1 MGKRRQTSIVG
12 SMLRMVFVVLSA
24 TALLACGQ
32 LREDLRKAEGD
43 YDAARYENAL
53 VWLDD
58 LERDT
63 PSMDEQMRAR
73 FYYLRGMTAYR
84 LNRRTE
90 ALHYLALAREV
101 AGEQGV
107 GLREQWRSALEGTL
121 EELTPTT
128 ATHVARPAP
137 DAETTSSS
145 GTAQ

>member
-1 MGKRRQTSIVG
+1 MRIALIVVTLG
-12 SMLRMVFVVLSA
+12 
-24 TALLACGQ
+24 LAAGCGQ
-32 LREDLRKAEGD
+32 LREDLRKAEAD

-58 LERDT
+58 LERDA

-84 LNRRTE
+84 LNRRTD

-101 AGEQGV
+101 AGEGGT

-121 EELTPTT
+121 EELTPIT

-137 DAETTSSS
+137 DGEDSAASSS
-145 GTAQ
+145 GPSSGIAQ

>member
-1 MGKRRQTSIVG
+1 MRALALILSI
-12 SMLRMVFVVLSA
+12 LSLA
-24 TALLACGQ
+24 ACGQ
-32 LREDLRKAEGD
+32 LREDLRKAEAD

-63 PSMDEQMRAR
+63 PAMDEQMRAR

-84 LNRRTE
+84 LNRRTD

-101 AGEQGV
+101 AGEQGT

-137 DAETTSSS
+137 DADESSSS
-145 GTAQ
+145 GTAR

>member
-1 MGKRRQTSIVG
+1 MRLVAFFV
-12 SMLRMVFVVLSA
+12 SMLCFA
-24 TALLACGQ
+24 GCGQ
-32 LREDLRKAEGD
+32 LREDLRKAEAD

-63 PSMDEQMRAR
+63 PAMDEQMRAR

-84 LNRRTE
+84 LNRRTD

-101 AGEQGV
+101 AGERGN

-128 ATHVARPAP
+128 GTHVARPAP
-137 DAETTSSS
+137 DRDGSSSS
-145 GTAQ
+145 GIAR

>member
-1 MGKRRQTSIVG
+1 MKAMTLVAW
-12 SMLRMVFVVLSA
+12 VVLVASCA
-24 TALLACGQ
+24 Q
-32 LREDLRKAEGD
+32 LREDLRKAEAD
-43 YDAARYENAL
+43 YDAARYENAV

-107 GLREQWRSALEGTL
+107 GLREQWRSTLEGTL

-128 ATHVARPAP
+128 ATWVARPAARSDGP
-137 DAETTSSS
+137 SS